1 MTGQDEGS
9 ICSQKSDAVRNM
21 IKHIGAQFPT
31 LGAQKRGS
39 PLLLQLLGPVLPS
52 WKFLAS

>member
-21 IKHIGAQFPT
+21 IKHIEAQFPT